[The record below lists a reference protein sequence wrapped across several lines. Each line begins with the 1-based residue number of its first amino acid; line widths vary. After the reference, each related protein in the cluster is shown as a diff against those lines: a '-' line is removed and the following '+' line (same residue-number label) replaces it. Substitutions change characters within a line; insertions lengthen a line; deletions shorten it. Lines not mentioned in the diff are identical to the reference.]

1 MEENQ
6 KTKALIDVKKVLR
19 EKNPK
24 LYKILPKYLISYL
37 RRIIHED
44 EINFEV
50 EKNKDKYGI
59 DFASAILDDFK
70 VRVEVKNL
78 DKLPK
83 DGRFIIASNHPLGG
97 LDAMALIKS
106 VGQVRTDL
114 KFVVND
120 ILMHLTNLKNIFL
133 AVNKHG
139 STSMDSIK
147 KLEEVF
153 ASDELIMIFPAG
165 LVSRKRRGRIK
176 DLEWKKTFIS
186 KAKKHKRNIIPV
198 HIDGKNSNFFY
209 NLANFRG
216 IFGIKANLEM
226 LYLPDEMF
234 RQKNKTITITFGDAI
249 DYNSLDKSKNDNEW
263 AKYIKEKVYE
273 LPVKLK
279 K

>member
-1 MEENQ
+1 MQENQ

-24 LYKILPKYLISYL
+24 LYKILPKFLISYL

-44 EINFEV
+44 ELNFEV

-59 DFASAILDDFK
+59 DFASAILEDFK
-70 VRVEVKNL
+70 IKVEIRNL

-83 DGRFIIASNHPLGG
+83 DGRFVIASNHPLGG

-106 VGQVRTDL
+106 VSQVRTDL

-139 STSMDSIK
+139 STSIDSIK

-153 ASDELIMIFPAG
+153 ASDELVMIFPAG

-176 DLEWKKTFIS
+176 DLEWKKTFIT

-216 IFGIKANLEM
+216 VFGIKANLEM

-234 RQKNKTITITFGDAI
+234 KQKNKTIIITFGDAI
-249 DYNSLDKSKNDNEW
+249 DYNTLDKSKSDNEW

-273 LPVKLK
+273 LPEKVKK
-279 K
+279 

>member
-1 MEENQ
+1 
-6 KTKALIDVKKVLR
+6 
-19 EKNPK
+19 
-24 LYKILPKYLISYL
+24 
-37 RRIIHED
+37 
-44 EINFEV
+44 
-50 EKNKDKYGI
+50 
-59 DFASAILDDFK
+59 
-70 VRVEVKNL
+70 
-78 DKLPK
+78 
-83 DGRFIIASNHPLGG
+83 
-97 LDAMALIKS
+97 
-106 VGQVRTDL
+106 
-114 KFVVND
+114 
-120 ILMHLTNLKNIFL
+120 
-133 AVNKHG
+133 
-139 STSMDSIK
+139 MDSIK

>member
-1 MEENQ
+1 MQENQ

-24 LYKILPKYLISYL
+24 LYKILPKFLISYL

-249 DYNSLDKSKNDNEW
+249 DYNSLDKSKSDNEW

-273 LPVKLK
+273 LPMKVKK
-279 K
+279 